1 MGRTVALLVCSVLVL
16 ASVQACTGLRDR
28 RDAAWDRGDLLE
40 QIPNEEGGAGRHCG
54 GQVRDHDRG
63 HRSPRC

>member
-1 MGRTVALLVCSVLVL
+1 MGRTVVLALAAALLCSCAL
-16 ASVQACTGLRDR
+16 QDR

-40 QIPNEEGGAGRHCG
+40 QIPNEEGGANRHCG

-63 HRSPRC
+63 TRSPRC

>member
-1 MGRTVALLVCSVLVL
+1 MGRTVILLLCCALC
-16 ASVQACTGLRDR
+16 VQACTLRDR

-54 GQVRDHDRG
+54 GQVRDLERG
-63 HRSPRC
+63 SRSPRC